1 MSRQRIFW
9 FAVSILILSSL
20 ACNAFAGSPEPGL
33 TLPPPPVTMADG
45 TPPAPIVLDIA
56 PTATLPGGATAVPLV
71 DASGNPLLEALVDV
85 NVRTG
90 PGVQY
95 NRDGFLFTG
104 ETARILGRDPE
115 SGWWKIECPD
125 RADGA
130 SCWVSGGS
138 QYTKVTNAA
147 GVPVA
152 AVPPTPTPLPSP
164 TVPAELPDS
173 GTSIIVNALLTYTDD
188 DGLWL
193 VTLDSSQEPLAA
205 EEPEQLV
212 EAAGVEQPLISP
224 DGRKIAYIASGRE
237 SNALHVV
244 TLDNGQDQILVD
256 SADLPVTLD
265 ADTAVLIGQI
275 EWLNNSQGLV
285 FNTYFLNLAGPGAGE
300 RVDLWTVDLNGTVT
314 ERFEAGKG
322 GGVFALSPGNQLIL
336 SQQDAIVRANLD
348 GTEAETVVEFD
359 FINTASE
366 YIYYPQAQWTADG
379 SAYVAIPDAD
389 PWQADS
395 EAALWRIPASGEA
408 EGMAALPGN
417 ILFDLVQWSPD
428 GSRLAYVQRLMD
440 PSNPPPVL
448 ALADGNGRNAAPYT
462 SNAQLAL
469 YGWSPDGSHFL
480 YAGSDSVGIGQVD
493 VPPVKVEV
501 EGGTAVMQWLN
512 PSIFITMANAGGDW
526 NLTGSSLDSKTALL
540 ATVNDTPPQFDVWH
554 P

>member
-33 TLPPPPVTMADG
+33 TLPPPPISVTGG

-56 PTATLPGGATAVPLV
+56 PTATLPGAVTDVPLV

-115 SGWWKIECPD
+115 SGWWKIECPG
-125 RADGA
+125 RADGT
-130 SCWVSGGS
+130 SCWVSGGA

-152 AVPPTPTPLPSP
+152 AVPPTPTPIPSP
-164 TVPAELPDS
+164 TSPVELPDS
-173 GTSIIVNALLTYTDD
+173 GTGIVANALLAYTDD

-193 VTLDSSQEPLAA
+193 VLLDTNQESPTGG
-205 EEPEQLV
+205 EPEQLV
-212 EAAGVEQPLISP
+212 EAANVEQPLISP
-224 DGRKIAYIASGRE
+224 DGSRVAYIAGGRE

-244 TLDNGQDQILVD
+244 TLDNGQDQMLVD
-256 SADLPVTLD
+256 TADLPVMVET
-265 ADTAVLIGQI
+265 DTAVLIGQI
-275 EWLNNSQGLV
+275 EWLTNSRGLA

-322 GGVFALSPGNQLIL
+322 GGVFALSPGNQVIL

-348 GTEAETVVEFD
+348 GTEAEAVIEFD

-379 SAYVAIPDAD
+379 SAYLAIPDAD
-389 PWQADS
+389 PWRADS
-395 EAALWRIPASGEA
+395 EATLWRISAGGEA

-417 ILFDLVQWSPD
+417 ILFDPVQWSPD
-428 GSRLAYVQRLMD
+428 GSRLAYVQRLME

-448 ALADGNGRNAAPYT
+448 VLADGNGRNAAPYT
-462 SNAQLAL
+462 SNAQLVL
-469 YGWSPDGSHFL
+469 YGWSPDGQYFL
-480 YAGSDSVGIGQVD
+480 YTASDHVGIGRVD
-493 VPPVKVEV
+493 VPPKKVETA
-501 EGGTAVMQWLN
+501 GGGAQLQWLN
-512 PSIFITMANAGGDW
+512 PSTFIIAANSGNDW
-526 NLTGSSLDSKTALL
+526 NLTGSSLDGETTLL
-540 ATVNDTPPQFDVWH
+540 ATANSTSPQFDVWS